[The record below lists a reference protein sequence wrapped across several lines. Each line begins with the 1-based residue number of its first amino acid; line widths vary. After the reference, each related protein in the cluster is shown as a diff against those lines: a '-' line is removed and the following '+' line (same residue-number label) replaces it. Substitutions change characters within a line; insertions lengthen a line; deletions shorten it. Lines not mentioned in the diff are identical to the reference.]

1 MTPLAQPP
9 SREASGPNSKFCQK
23 NISLFSQNIEW
34 IGLRHILETYDRG
47 CLTVDELFLTARSG
61 ILLLPRAMNC
71 DGNAVS
77 ISVPPSLE
85 ENQRRLSRCF
95 RRSPSLSSHG
105 RGGIQ
110 REDLLCRT
118 GGRHFHLF
126 VSEAGT
132 TVMLRPAGNGEKH
145 LDRQKKRAFPRTHPA
160 LTPPDAETS
169 LFSGEHEIPST
180 LRSETPNG
188 THGILPRPKGAFR
201 TCITY
206 V

>member
-85 ENQRRLSRCF
+85 ENQRRCLDVSDVPLRFHRMVAEASRGKTFCAG
-95 RRSPSLSSHG
+95 PA
-105 RGGIQ
+105 GGI
-110 REDLLCRT
+110 
-118 GGRHFHLF
+118 FI
-126 VSEAGT
+126 S
-132 TVMLRPAGNGEKH
+132 
-145 LDRQKKRAFPRTHPA
+145 
-160 LTPPDAETS
+160 S
-169 LFSGEHEIPST
+169 
-180 LRSETPNG
+180 
-188 THGILPRPKGAFR
+188 
-201 TCITY
+201 
-206 V
+206 

>member
-1 MTPLAQPP
+1 MVA
-9 SREASGPNSKFCQK
+9 EACGAK
-23 NISLFSQNIEW
+23 
-34 IGLRHILETYDRG
+34 
-47 CLTVDELFLTARSG
+47 
-61 ILLLPRAMNC
+61 
-71 DGNAVS
+71 
-77 ISVPPSLE
+77 
-85 ENQRRLSRCF
+85 
-95 RRSPSLSSHG
+95 
-105 RGGIQ
+105 
-110 REDLLCRT
+110 DLLCRT

-132 TVMLRPAGNGEKH
+132 TVMLRPAGNGERH

-160 LTPPDAETS
+160 LTTPDAETS